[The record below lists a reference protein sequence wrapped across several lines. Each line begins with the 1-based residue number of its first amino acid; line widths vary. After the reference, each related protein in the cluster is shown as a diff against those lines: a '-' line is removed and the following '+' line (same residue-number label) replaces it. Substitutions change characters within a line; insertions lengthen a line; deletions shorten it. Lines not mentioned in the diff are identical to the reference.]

1 MNENHLLMCSF
12 VHTRKTNKMVI
23 TANCRTIEQQLS
35 IIEKLKLS
43 AVCLLYVQ
51 IKGYMSKGTLLKGTE
66 LKGTYLKSTIIKH
79 HLIHLQYKPVVF
91 Y

>member
-35 IIEKLKLS
+35 SIIEKLKLS
-43 AVCLLYVQ
+43 AVCLLYVLQ

-66 LKGTYLKSTIIKH
+66 LKGTIVKGT
-79 HLIHLQYKPVVF
+79 
-91 Y
+91 